1 MRRAAPTA
9 GLSPQLIKHF
19 AIATVSVT
27 ALLALFA
34 TDADWGAQAQ
44 LDEVEARNRLA
55 AAEAE
60 KLGAKK
66 VLAKLKIKKRSG
78 SSMTMDDGGGMGSGG
93 GGGGGGSFD
102 PEPPARHAGMPQAGG
117 PPQTEFGRAA
127 AGPGRE
133 RSKQP
138 RPDAKRAPTEEELE
152 AMLEASRQRSGSSS
166 SDD

>member
-19 AIATVSVT
+19 AIATVSIT

-44 LDEVEARNRLA
+44 LDDVEARNRLA

-78 SSMTMDDGGGMGSGG
+78 GSMTMDDGGGMGSGG
-93 GGGGGGSFD
+93 GGGGSFD
-102 PEPPARHAGMPQAGG
+102 PEPPARYAGTPPAGG

-138 RPDAKRAPTEEELE
+138 RQDAKRAPTEEELE